1 MSVEVD
7 LFGMDE
13 LMQKLEEIGNK
24 AGKIQNEAL
33 KKAAETVLDSAKE
46 KVPVD
51 TGKLKDNLDI
61 SKVKTKNGEKYIEVG
76 ITKGD
81 NSEIF
86 YGKFI
91 EWGTSQRPATPYL
104 QPAYEENQ
112 NKIKEIIKQEL
123 KEGLGI

>member
-1 MSVEVD
+1 MSVEVSMT
-7 LFGMDE
+7 GMEE
-13 LMQKLEEIGNK
+13 LMQRLEEMGNK

-33 KKAAETVLDSAKE
+33 KRAAETVLDSAKE

-51 TGKLKDNLDI
+51 TGKLKDTLDM
-61 SKVKTKNGEKYIEVG
+61 STVKTKNGEKYIEVG

>member
-1 MSVEVD
+1 MASNICIGGDLMAVEVSMS
-7 LFGMDE
+7 GMDE
-13 LMQKLEEIGNK
+13 LMQKLEEMGNK

-51 TGKLKDNLDI
+51 TGKLKDTLDM
-61 SKVKTKNGEKYIEVG
+61 STVKTKNGEKYIEVG

-112 NKIKEIIKQEL
+112 NKIKD
-123 KEGLGI
+123 

>member
-1 MSVEVD
+1 MSVEVN

-13 LMQKLEEIGNK
+13 LMKKLEEMGNK
-24 AGKIQNEAL
+24 AGRIQNNAL
-33 KKAAETVLDSAKE
+33 KTAAETVLESAKD

-51 TGKLKDNLDI
+51 TGKLKDTLGI
-61 SKVKTKNGEKYIEVG
+61 SKVKTKDGAKYIEVG

-81 NSEIF
+81 NSDIY

-104 QPAYEENQ
+104 QPAYEEN
-112 NKIKEIIKQEL
+112 IKNINEIIKQEL

>member
-1 MSVEVD
+1 MSVEVG

-13 LMQKLEEIGNK
+13 LMQKLEAMGNK
-24 AGKIQNEAL
+24 AGRIQNEAL
-33 KKAAETVLDSAKE
+33 KKAGEKVLEPAIE

-51 TGKLKDNLDI
+51 TGKLKETLDI

-91 EWGTSQRPATPYL
+91 EWGTSERPATPFL
-104 QPAYEENQ
+104 QPAYEENISNIQ
-112 NKIKEIIKQEL
+112 EIIKDEL
-123 KEGLGI
+123 KKGLGI